1 MNFYADNE
9 AVLSSFGDNTAPA
22 RWSQGKFDHGEEIR
36 ISPMP
41 AVVRQSASTKKWDF
55 RQTAVGKKP
64 VAWPISSQT
73 P

>member
-41 AVVRQSASTKKWDF
+41 AVVRQSASTKNGIF
-55 RQTAVGKKP
+55 VRQPSGKNR
-64 VAWPISSQT
+64 
-73 P
+73 